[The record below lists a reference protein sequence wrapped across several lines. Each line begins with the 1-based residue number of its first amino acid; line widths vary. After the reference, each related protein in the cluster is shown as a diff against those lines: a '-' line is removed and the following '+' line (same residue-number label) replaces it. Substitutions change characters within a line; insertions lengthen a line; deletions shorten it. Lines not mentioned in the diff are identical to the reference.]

1 MTDRDL
7 YPITEAR
14 KRLGGISRNSIYAML
29 RSGQL
34 ASVLIGCRRFIPAAS
49 ITELIAKVAT
59 TVSPS
64 MDSGRRRTPLQPS
77 RHSAT
82 SDSRS
87 TRRSDGR

>member
-29 RSGQL
+29 RNGQL
-34 ASVLIGCRRFIPAAS
+34 ASVLIGCRRFIPATA
-49 ITELIAKVAT
+49 ITELIAKVTT

-64 MDSGRRRTPLQPS
+64 RESARRCAPLQPS
-77 RHSAT
+77 RRSTT

-87 TRRSDGR
+87 TRHGHSR